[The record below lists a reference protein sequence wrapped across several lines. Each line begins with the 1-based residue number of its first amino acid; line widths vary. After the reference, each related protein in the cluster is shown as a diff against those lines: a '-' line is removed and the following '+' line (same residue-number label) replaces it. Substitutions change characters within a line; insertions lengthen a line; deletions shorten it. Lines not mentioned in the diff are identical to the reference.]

1 MHPLLSRATIAP
13 GQNNVLTGFAIEDH
27 IDKYSFNEQLNSFN
41 NRGFAVSP
49 TGNYLVGNVVQED
62 NSNSREKRKRRAFGD
77 ASEVNDFSGPWA
89 PFEEEENIKEQY
101 KKLTDTATEEMEEA
115 VNENKQIQDKYREQ
129 AALAN
134 EEEEEAEDKDNK
146 KPKKEK
152 EVIQAKSIFHGTE
165 LKDYLGRSYVDPPSH
180 IKPADHHCFLPKKL
194 IHTWT
199 GHTKGVNT
207 IRYFPEYGHLL
218 LSASMDT
225 KVKLWDVYNKMQCIR
240 TFMGHSKGVRDICF
254 TNDGRKFISAG
265 YDKIIN
271 LWDTETGECIGSYSN
286 GRIPYCVKF
295 NPDSSRQN
303 LFLAG
308 CADKKIYQ
316 WDVNSGK
323 IVQTYD
329 QHLGPVNT
337 ITFIDNNRRFVTTS
351 DDKSIR
357 VWEWGIPVV
366 IKYISEPHMHS
377 MPAVTVH
384 PNGKWFLTQSLD
396 NQILCYSATERFR
409 MNHKKRFTGHVVAGF
424 ACQPSFSPDGRYLIS
439 GDSEGK
445 TWIWDWKTCKVL
457 KTIKCHQGVC
467 ISALWHPIE
476 PSRVATCGWDG
487 AIKYWD

>member
-1 MHPLLSRATIAP
+1 
-13 GQNNVLTGFAIEDH
+13 
-27 IDKYSFNEQLNSFN
+27 
-41 NRGFAVSP
+41 
-49 TGNYLVGNVVQED
+49 
-62 NSNSREKRKRRAFGD
+62 
-77 ASEVNDFSGPWA
+77 
-89 PFEEEENIKEQY
+89 
-101 KKLTDTATEEMEEA
+101 
-115 VNENKQIQDKYREQ
+115 
-129 AALAN
+129 
-134 EEEEEAEDKDNK
+134 
-146 KPKKEK
+146 
-152 EVIQAKSIFHGTE
+152 
-165 LKDYLGRSYVDPPSH
+165 
-180 IKPADHHCFLPKKL
+180 
-194 IHTWT
+194 
-199 GHTKGVNT
+199 
-207 IRYFPEYGHLL
+207 
-218 LSASMDT
+218 MDS

-254 TNDGRKFISAG
+254 SNDGRKFISAG
-265 YDKIIN
+265 YDKIMN
-271 LWDTETGECIGSYSN
+271 LWDTETGECIGSFSN

-295 NPDSSRQN
+295 NPDSQRQN

-323 IVQTYD
+323 IVQQYD

-424 ACQPSFSPDGRYLIS
+424 ACQPSFSPDGRYYNLQFKHIS
-439 GDSEGK
+439 N
-445 TWIWDWKTCKVL
+445 
-457 KTIKCHQGVC
+457 
-467 ISALWHPIE
+467 
-476 PSRVATCGWDG
+476 
-487 AIKYWD
+487 